1 MPAGYL
7 LESDRFILRLL
18 NQYPSHVLLA
28 NYTALNCNHDSHHLK
43 QTLFFYQTPS
53 MHVLLFHK
61 IHYAL
66 VILFKF

>member
-43 QTLFFYQTPS
+43 QTLFFYQTPCNACFTIPQNS
-53 MHVLLFHK
+53 LRSC
-61 IHYAL
+61 YSS
-66 VILFKF
+66 